1 MLHTYAWMPLDAL
14 FSSHAV
20 HDPYVVISLNY
31 PQSISHVSSFESSPR
46 SDSLKNIHLRLTH
59 APISHMSPLQ
69 GTLPPAR
76 KSTIICVFRSQA
88 LCGSDWLTDRWQAV
102 LLLHLLSVQITAT
115 CSVITVCKG
124 CGSLCQRSNTLPLIA
139 VKWTSSD
146 VCRSWRSKSFF
157 ATLSTPI
164 SDPGQY
170 AATPDKWWIL
180 APASVGHENLRCI
193 TTVKG
198 IFCSFSW
205 SSFGFKS
212 SMCSS
217 LRKYPYT
224 LKQRALH
231 IICFDKCGCPPHSA
245 GWATCQL
252 AGFLRCPACQH
263 RLPRRPA
270 EHGFYLPCLSRTF
283 HLASWPHK
291 QTHKYRLV

>member
-1 MLHTYAWMPLDAL
+1 MLECHWRHCFQVMQFMIHMWLFHSITHKAFLTSHLNPHPGVTLWKTFTSDWHMP
-14 FSSHAV
+14 
-20 HDPYVVISLNY
+20 PSL
-31 PQSISHVSSFESSPR
+31 
-46 SDSLKNIHLRLTH
+46 T
-59 APISHMSPLQ
+59 SPLQ

-205 SSFGFKS
+205 SIFGFKS

-224 LKQRALH
+224 LKRRALH

-270 EHGFYLPCLSRTF
+270 EHGFYLPCLSRDF
-283 HLASWPHK
+283 SPCFLAK
-291 QTHKYRLV
+291 QTNT

>member
-31 PQSISHVSSFESSPR
+31 PQSISHISSFESSPR

-115 CSVITVCKG
+115 CSIITVCKG

-193 TTVKG
+193 
-198 IFCSFSW
+198 
-205 SSFGFKS
+205 
-212 SMCSS
+212 
-217 LRKYPYT
+217 
-224 LKQRALH
+224 Q
-231 IICFDKCGCPPHSA
+231 
-245 GWATCQL
+245 
-252 AGFLRCPACQH
+252 
-263 RLPRRPA
+263 
-270 EHGFYLPCLSRTF
+270 
-283 HLASWPHK
+283 
-291 QTHKYRLV
+291 

>member
-1 MLHTYAWMPLDAL
+1 MRFMIHMWL
-14 FSSHAV
+14 FHSITHKAFLTSPH
-20 HDPYVVISLNY
+20 LN
-31 PQSISHVSSFESSPR
+31 PHPR
-46 SDSLKNIHLRLTH
+46 VTLKNIHLRLTH

-102 LLLHLLSVQITAT
+102 LMLHLLSIQITAT

-139 VKWTSSD
+139 VKRTSSD

-164 SDPGQY
+164 SEPGQY
-170 AATPDKWWIL
+170 AATPDKLWIV

-205 SSFGFKS
+205 RIIAFKS
-212 SMCSS
+212 FMCSS
-217 LRKYPYT
+217 LRKYPYPQVKSFAHYMLWHVWLSPT
-224 LKQRALH
+224 QCWMGNL
-231 IICFDKCGCPPHSA
+231 SA
-245 GWATCQL
+245 CRVPQM
-252 AGFLRCPACQH
+252 PS
-263 RLPRRPA
+263 
-270 EHGFYLPCLSRTF
+270 LSTQITQK
-283 HLASWPHK
+283 ASWAWILPA
-291 QTHKYRLV
+291 LSF